1 MKGKFFLLT
10 VLSAMAFAPC
20 VQAQK
25 YEGTVDKTIAIIGN
39 EAILLSE
46 LESAVF
52 ERMMSGMPVDKS
64 TRCDVLEFMLENKLY
79 LMQARVDSLTYN
91 ADMVENAVNQYAN
104 EMMAR
109 FDGQAELEKYFKKPL
124 YRLKDEWR
132 ESYQDLALV
141 QQMQAQIRQDIPALT
156 PSDVR
161 SFAENTPESEL
172 PVVSQ
177 QYRLSQ
183 IVIYPDKEDAALRT
197 KERLLEL
204 RERVMD
210 GESFSTLARLYSQD
224 PGSARRGGELGM
236 TPKANYWPAF
246 SDAAMSLK
254 EGQVSQIVE
263 TPDGYHIIQMI
274 EKDGDMFN
282 ARHILIKPEYSDE
295 ERDRAFARL
304 DSIRNEILSGN
315 VTFEMAA
322 KANSEDLKTRTNGGQ
337 MADEYTGSIYFDKDH
352 LKPADY
358 TAISSLNE
366 GGISEPFQSLDNEGR
381 GQVVY
386 KIIRIDRIIPSHV
399 ADYSLDYDLL
409 LNVATNI
416 EAEKAVEDFI
426 NEKINSTYI
435 IIDQAFKDCDF
446 KYEGWFKNSL

>member
-20 VQAQK
+20 MQAQK

-46 LESAVF
+46 LEAAVF
-52 ERMMSGMPVDKS
+52 EQMMNGMPVDKS

-91 ADMVENAVNQYAN
+91 ADMVENAVNQY
-104 EMMAR
+104 
-109 FDGQAELEKYFKKPL
+109 
-124 YRLKDEWR
+124 

-254 EGQVSQIVE
+254 EGRVSQIVE

>member
-1 MKGKFFLLT
+1 
-10 VLSAMAFAPC
+10 
-20 VQAQK
+20 
-25 YEGTVDKTIAIIGN
+25 
-39 EAILLSE
+39 
-46 LESAVF
+46 
-52 ERMMSGMPVDKS
+52 
-64 TRCDVLEFMLENKLY
+64 
-79 LMQARVDSLTYN
+79 
-91 ADMVENAVNQYAN
+91 
-104 EMMAR
+104 
-109 FDGQAELEKYFKKPL
+109 
-124 YRLKDEWR
+124 
-132 ESYQDLALV
+132 
-141 QQMQAQIRQDIPALT
+141 
-156 PSDVR
+156 
-161 SFAENTPESEL
+161 
-172 PVVSQ
+172 
-177 QYRLSQ
+177 
-183 IVIYPDKEDAALRT
+183 
-197 KERLLEL
+197 
-204 RERVMD
+204 
-210 GESFSTLARLYSQD
+210 
-224 PGSARRGGELGM
+224 M

>member
-1 MKGKFFLLT
+1 MKYIRTLLVT
-10 VLSAMAFAPC
+10 VLIGCPVVAS
-20 VQAQK
+20 AQK
-25 YEGTVDKTIAIIGN
+25 YYGGLIDKSVAVVGN
-39 EAILLSE
+39 EMIMLSQIEQEVQMLRAQGMASDRNVRCEILE
-46 LESAVF
+46 QMLES
-52 ERMMSGMPVDKS
+52 
-64 TRCDVLEFMLENKLY
+64 KLF
-79 LMQARVDSLTYN
+79 LMQARVDSLSVN
-91 ADMVENAVNQYAN
+91 QDMVEGDLSNRVDQIRTQLGGD
-104 EMMAR
+104 E
-109 FDGQAELEKYFKKPL
+109 EVEKYFGKPL
-124 YRLKDEWR
+124 YRLREEWR
-132 ESYQDLALV
+132 KTLEDQNLTMLM
-141 QQMQAQIRQDIPALT
+141 QQEIVKKIPDLT
-156 PSDVR
+156 PYDV
-161 SFAENTPESEL
+161 EKYIEKTDPQDL
-172 PVVSQ
+172 PVVPIK
-177 QYRLSQ
+177 YRLSQ
-183 IVIYPDKEDAALRT
+183 ICIYPDREAADNAV
-197 KERLLEL
+197 KERLLAL
-204 RERVMD
+204 RERIIN
-210 GESFSTLARLYSQD
+210 GEKFSTLARIYSQD

>member
-1 MKGKFFLLT
+1 MLT

-20 VQAQK
+20 VKAQK